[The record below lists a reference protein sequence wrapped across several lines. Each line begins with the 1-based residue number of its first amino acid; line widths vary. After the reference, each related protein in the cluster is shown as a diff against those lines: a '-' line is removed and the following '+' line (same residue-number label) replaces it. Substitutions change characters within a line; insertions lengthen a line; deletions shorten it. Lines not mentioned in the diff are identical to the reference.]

1 MGGVLVLGLLVGMR
15 HALEADHVAAV
26 AALTQRSRGFRS
38 ALRLGAA
45 WGIGHTL
52 TLFAAGT
59 IVLSLDG
66 VMPEQIARIFEF
78 AVGIML
84 VLLGAD
90 LLRRLIVARVHV
102 HIHRH
107 GDGTTHFHAHSHAG
121 EANHTSSRHDH
132 MHVRGLPARAL
143 AVGLMHGL
151 AGSAALILLTVGQID
166 SFFWAMAYL
175 ALFGIGSMI
184 GMAALSV
191 VIAIPLQ
198 RVARSLSWAHN
209 ALGAAIGLGTIG
221 LGAWVSYRIGVVE
234 GLTLTGLAS

>member
-26 AALTQRSRGFRS
+26 AALTSRSRGLRS

-59 IVLSLDG
+59 VVLSLDG
-66 VMPEQIARIFEF
+66 VVPEQIARIFEF

-90 LLRRLIVARVHV
+90 LLRRLIAARVHF
-102 HIHRH
+102 HAHRH
-107 GDGTTHFHAHSHAG
+107 ADGTKHFHAHSHAG
-121 EANHTSSRHDH
+121 DPDHRASRHDH
-132 MHVRGLPARAL
+132 VHSRGLPVRAV

-166 SFFWAMAYL
+166 SFFWALAYL
-175 ALFGIGSMI
+175 ALFGVGSMI
-184 GMAALSV
+184 GMAVLSV
-191 VIAIPLQ
+191 VIAVPLQ
-198 RVARSLSWAHN
+198 RMARSLSWAHN
-209 ALGAAIGLGTIG
+209 VLGAVIALVTIG
-221 LGAWVSYRIGVVE
+221 IGAWVSYRIGVVE
-234 GLTLTGLAS
+234 GLMLGDLTI

>member
-26 AALTQRSRGFRS
+26 AALTARSRDLRG
-38 ALRLGAA
+38 ALSLGAA
-45 WGIGHTL
+45 WGLGHTL

-59 IVLSLDG
+59 VVLSLDG
-66 VMPEQIARIFEF
+66 VMPGRIAHLFEF

-90 LLRRLIVARVHV
+90 LLRRLIAARVHF
-102 HIHRH
+102 HMHRH
-107 GDGTTHFHAHSHAG
+107 GDGTTHIHAHSHAG
-121 EANHTSSRHDH
+121 EADHAASRHDH
-132 MHVRGLPARAL
+132 VHARGLPVRAL

-151 AGSAALILLTVGQID
+151 AGSAALILLTAGQID
-166 SFFWAMAYL
+166 SLLWALAYL
-175 ALFGIGSMI
+175 ALFGIGSLI

-198 RVARSLSWAHN
+198 RLARSLSWAHN
-209 ALGAAIGLGTIG
+209 ALGAAVGLGTIG
-221 LGAWVSYRIGVVE
+221 LGAWIAFRIGIVE
-234 GLTLTGLAS
+234 GLTLG

>member
-26 AALTQRSRGFRS
+26 AALTARSRNLGG

-45 WGIGHTL
+45 WGLGHTL

-59 IVLSLDG
+59 VVLSLDG
-66 VMPEQIARIFEF
+66 VMPERIAHLFEF

-90 LLRRLIVARVHV
+90 LLRRLIAARVHFHV
-102 HIHRH
+102 HRH
-107 GDGTTHFHAHSHAG
+107 GDGTTHLHAHSHAG
-121 EANHTSSRHDH
+121 EADHAASRHDH
-132 MHVRGLPARAL
+132 VHARGLPVRAL

-151 AGSAALILLTVGQID
+151 AGSAALILLTAGQID
-166 SFFWAMAYL
+166 SLLLALAYL

-198 RVARSLSWAHN
+198 RLARSLSWAHN
-209 ALGAAIGLGTIG
+209 ALGAAVGLGTIG
-221 LGAWVSYRIGVVE
+221 LGAWIAFRIGIVE
-234 GLTLTGLAS
+234 GLTLG